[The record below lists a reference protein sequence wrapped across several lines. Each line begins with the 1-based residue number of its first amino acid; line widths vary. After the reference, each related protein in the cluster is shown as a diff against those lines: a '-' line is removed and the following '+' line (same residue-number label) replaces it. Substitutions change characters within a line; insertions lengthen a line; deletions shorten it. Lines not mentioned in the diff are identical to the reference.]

1 MAGIKI
7 TPFRVD
13 VPQAALDDLR
23 DRLDRALW
31 PSVLP
36 GTGDAYGVPE
46 DQVRGLLRYW
56 REEFDWR
63 AFEARINAFP
73 QFTTEI
79 DGETIHFLH
88 VRSDRQDATPLVL
101 THGWPGSVVEF
112 LDVIEPLTAPPAGE
126 PAFHLVVPSLPGIG
140 FGGPTRTPGW
150 GLDRTA
156 RAWVELMHRLGYERY
171 LAGGNDGGSMLS
183 PLIGRLDPEAVLG
196 VHVTQLYSF
205 PSGDPAEFADLSAED
220 QAALGR
226 LQWFQDRKSAFN
238 VLSSQQPQTLAF
250 ALADSPLGL
259 LAWNA
264 QLFAAA
270 EDPEFVLANIATYWL
285 TGTGSSAI
293 RFYYE
298 TAHADE
304 PPQGPTTVPTG
315 LAMFGADFRS
325 VRRFA
330 ERDHANIVS
339 WNAYDLVDPD
349 PTSRDAGDHYAAH
362 QHTEVWLADLRA
374 FVAALSAVSPNRA

>member
-1 MAGIKI
+1 MAGTEI

-13 VPQAALDDLR
+13 VPQTALDELR
-23 DRLDRALW
+23 ARLGRAIW

-36 GTGDAYGVPE
+36 GTGDRYGVPE
-46 DQVRGLLRYW
+46 AQVRELARYW
-56 REEFDWR
+56 LEEFDWR
-63 AFEARINAFP
+63 AFEARINEFP

-88 VRSDRQDATPLVL
+88 VRSDRPDATPLVL

-112 LDVIEPLTAPPAGE
+112 LDVVEPLTAPPADQ

-140 FGGPTRTPGW
+140 FSGPTTTPGW
-150 GLDRTA
+150 GVDRTA
-156 RAWVELMHRLGYERY
+156 AAWVELMHRLGYDRY
-171 LAGGNDGGSMLS
+171 LAGGNDGGSMVS
-183 PLIGRLDPEAVLG
+183 PVMGRLDPDGVLG
-196 VHVTQLYSF
+196 VHVTQVYSF
-205 PSGDPAEFADLSAED
+205 PSGDPAEFADLSADD

-226 LQWFQDRKSAFN
+226 LQWFQDTKSAFN
-238 VLSSQQPQTLAF
+238 VLSSQQPQTLAY

-264 QLFAAA
+264 QLFSAT
-270 EDPEFVLANIATYWL
+270 EDPEFVLANIATYWF
-285 TGTGSSAI
+285 TGTGSSSI

-298 TAHADE
+298 AAHADRPAE
-304 PPQGPTTVPTG
+304 GPTTVPLG
-315 LAMFGADFRS
+315 LAMFGGDFRS

-330 ERDHANIVS
+330 ERDHAKIVS

-349 PTSRDAGDHYAAH
+349 FDSRDARDHYAAH
-362 QHTEVWLADLRA
+362 QHTGTWLADLRA
-374 FVAALSAVSPNRA
+374 FAATVLG